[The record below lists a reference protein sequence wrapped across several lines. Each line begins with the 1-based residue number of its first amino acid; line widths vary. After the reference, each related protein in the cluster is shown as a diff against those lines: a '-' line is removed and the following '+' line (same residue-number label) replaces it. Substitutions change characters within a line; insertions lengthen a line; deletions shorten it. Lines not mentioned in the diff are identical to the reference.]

1 MPDYL
6 LPETLARLKGLSLK
20 ARLIVEGYE
29 HRTGAT
35 SPAAPGKA
43 DAE

>member
-1 MPDYL
+1 V
-6 LPETLARLKGLSLK
+6 
-20 ARLIVEGYE
+20 RLIVEGYE

-35 SPAAPGKA
+35 SPVAPGKA